1 MKQKSIAVDL
11 WVYLFN
17 YLFNYLFMKL
27 IITNRKEFES
37 YFDDPN
43 YESFSSKEIHK
54 FIFQQLQQN
63 LVVNNSI
70 PLIIF
75 QEVNLDGWKDAEFRL
90 QGFKEGYC
98 FYQFYGIVS

>member
-1 MKQKSIAVDL
+1 
-11 WVYLFN
+11 
-17 YLFNYLFMKL
+17 MKL
-27 IITNRKEFES
+27 IITNRKEFER

-54 FIFQQLQQN
+54 FTFQQLQQS

-70 PLIIF
+70 PLMLL
-75 QEVNLDGWKDAEFRL
+75 QNVNLDGWKDAEFRL
-90 QGFKEGYC
+90 QGYKEGFC